1 MAATRRKKRVGA
13 EQRLLNRE
21 LSWLDM
27 NSRVLELA
35 ADPELPLLERVKFCS
50 IFSSN
55 LDEFFM
61 LRVAGLAGQV
71 ASGLT
76 VRSPDGSTPEATL
89 AAIRERVLGLTAA
102 QSKLWTRELQPALA
116 AEGVVLANVE
126 DCDEAERVQLRAI
139 FEHEIYPV
147 LTPLAVGP
155 GQPFPYISGLS
166 VSLALFVR
174 DPETGEER
182 FARVKVPE
190 GLPRFLP
197 VGGRGLLVP
206 LERAISHH
214 LAWLFPDME
223 ILERSLFRVTRDAD
237 FEVSDEAD
245 DLLEAVELELRR
257 RRFGDVVRL
266 EVSSSMSQAMLERL
280 QQGLGVSDSEVYP
293 IHGALDLADA
303 AELTK

>member
-1 MAATRRKKRVGA
+1 MQA
-13 EQRLLNRE
+13 RLWRE
-21 LSWLDM
+21 
-27 NSRVLELA
+27 EL
-35 ADPELPLLERVKFCS
+35 C
-50 IFSSN
+50 
-55 LDEFFM
+55 
-61 LRVAGLAGQV
+61 
-71 ASGLT
+71 
-76 VRSPDGSTPEATL
+76 
-89 AAIRERVLGLTAA
+89 
-102 QSKLWTRELQPALA
+102 PALA
-116 AEGVVLANVE
+116 AEHVLVGGVEGAT
-126 DCDEAERVQLRAI
+126 DDEREELERVFARQ
-139 FEHEIYPV
+139 IYPV

-182 FARVKVPE
+182 FARIKVPE

-266 EVSSSMSQAMLERL
+266 EVSSSMSQAMLDRL
-280 QQGLGVSDSEVYP
+280 QQGLGVSELEVYP
-293 IHGALDLADA
+293 IHGSLDLADA
-303 AELTK
+303 MELTKLPRPDLKDDPWLPVTRPPFGAALEANDL